1 MARLPTMA
9 AATGCE
15 RSTMPCLMAVTCT
28 LSTTITVSTPVG
40 AASSVPMVASAVE
53 LSSVAGYFPNVACPA
68 FPACPPIPAEPP
80 FTACPAVVA
89 CSAAPAC
96 TSVSACPWVAA
107 RTAAVP
113 TAGRGAD
120 VCLPAAADRSGSSRN
135 AMNSCLRCTIRRLI
149 QLQSNGIISEA
160 AILICEEALRVR
172 RLQHIRPSWRRSPAR
187 RPSVCPAFP

>member
-28 LSTTITVSTPVG
+28 LSTTITVSTP
-40 AASSVPMVASAVE
+40 AWSASPASVVASAVE

-96 TSVSACPWVAA
+96 TSVSACPWAAA
-107 RTAAVP
+107 RTAAVSA
-113 TAGRGAD
+113 AGSGAD
-120 VCLPAAADRSGSSRN
+120 ECLPAAADRSGSSRS

-172 RLQHIRPSWRRSPAR
+172 RPRHIRPSWRRLPAR
-187 RPSVCPAFP
+187 PPSECPAFP